1 MKQLDEIRERIRKC
15 NPILVERYGVEVSG
29 VFGSYA
35 RQEAGEN
42 SDLDLLA
49 EIVRP
54 VGLLEFVGA
63 EHYLSNLLGVKV
75 DLVPRRSVRKELLPA
90 ILDELVEL

>member
-63 EHYLSNLLGVKV
+63 EHYLTEQLGVKV
-75 DLVPRRSVRKELLPA
+75 DLVPRRSLREELKPQVLR
-90 ILDELVEL
+90 EMVEV